1 MLKLNFYKIVI
12 LLAACSI
19 FSGCYTQFAMYDGS
33 RKQHRPPTDEDTYY
47 SEESDTNYSEYS
59 YAYEDTLSEYNGRD
73 DSNFDDDYYLDYPS
87 YHRYYGYYY
96 PSFSFGLSYGYPYFN
111 QFFWDPFFSPYCY
124 TPYVYYPYPYY
135 YYDYWYGYPYYS
147 YGNYYSHYNWNYSSN
162 YKYRDNDRYSLRNSS
177 GLRNS
182 YTTRDPLSRNT
193 LSRNGDLSKMNNNN
207 DRDVLT
213 ISSKNNSRGTSNIIP
228 NKNSARVDETK
239 KTEKIHSTTKNSIK
253 KDFNEVK
260 SNELKNVSK
269 NPNIINREP
278 PIKKGNTDSKE
289 VNKNK
294 NYQTPKIKND
304 VRTIPP
310 KINGKENKSYQTP
323 KNYNSP
329 KNNYRPPTKNNTP
342 PTKSY
347 NPPTRN
353 YSPPTRTYSPPTRTY
368 SPPPRTSGNNSGNNT
383 RKNTR

>member
-1 MLKLNFYKIVI
+1 MFKLNFYKIVI
-12 LLAACSI
+12 LLAAGSI

-33 RKQHRPPTDEDTYY
+33 QKQVRPPTDEDIYY
-47 SEESDTNYSEYS
+47 TEESDTNYSEDYYTNKDSLSDYS
-59 YAYEDTLSEYNGRD
+59 GEDESYFEN
-73 DSNFDDDYYLDYPS
+73 DYYLDYPS

-96 PSFSFGLSYGYPYFN
+96 PSFSIGFSYGYPYYN
-111 QFFWDPFFSPYCY
+111 PYFWDPFFSPYCY

-135 YYDYWYGYPYYS
+135 YYDYWNGYPYYS
-147 YGNYYSHYNWNYSSN
+147 YGNNYSHYYGNYSSN
-162 YKYRDNDRYSLRNSS
+162 YKYRDNNRYSLRNSS

-193 LSRNGDLSKMNNNN
+193 LSRDGDFSKINNNK

-213 ISSKNNSRGTSNIIP
+213 VSSNNNSRGTSNIIP
-228 NKNSARVDETK
+228 NKKSARVDETK
-239 KTEKIHSTTKNSIK
+239 KTIRTQTNTKSPIK

-260 SNELKNVSK
+260 TNEPKTISK
-269 NPNIINREP
+269 NPNIINRDP
-278 PIKKGNTDSKE
+278 LIKKGNTDTKE
-289 VNKNK
+289 VDRSKGN
-294 NYQTPKIKND
+294 QTPKIKND
-304 VRTIPP
+304 VRNIPP
-310 KINGKENKSYQTP
+310 KVNGTEKKTYQSP
-323 KNYNSP
+323 KNYNPP
-329 KNNYRPPTKNNTP
+329 KNNYKPPTKNNTP

-353 YSPPTRTYSPPTRTY
+353 YSPPTKTYSPPTRTY